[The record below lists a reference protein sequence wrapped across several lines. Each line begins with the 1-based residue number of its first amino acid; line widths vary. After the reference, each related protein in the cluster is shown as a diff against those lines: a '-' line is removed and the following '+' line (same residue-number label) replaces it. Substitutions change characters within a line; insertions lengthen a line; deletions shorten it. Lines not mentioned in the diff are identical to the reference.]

1 MPRKAKGPP
10 PQAEITG
17 KSTKAEILAA
27 YQRLA
32 QAADEN
38 QGGEAVRDDASA
50 RDASLFAEERPAM
63 KAETRK
69 EVEALSLDAI
79 VMELSSLKLAIGK
92 HLTDVEER
100 LSAEAARL
108 AALKEAAAE
117 QETRLRELHEIEA
130 AAGKLEEL
138 RQTIASEKETFEAV
152 MAETRA
158 QWDKEKKEHEAAL
171 KERDALDKK
180 ERQREEEDYQY
191 QLKQRR
197 QREKDAFEAERE
209 ERRRKLEEEL
219 AAREADVKAREEALA
234 AQEKELAELRQRAQ
248 EFPAQL
254 DQAVRAASESA
265 AKATEERLKLEKL
278 LLEKDMEREREVM
291 RLTVAS
297 LQERVKEQ
305 EGRIKALDA
314 DLKESIVRS
323 QSVASRAIEG
333 IAGLRHA
340 AALQTE
346 TAKESGSEPRR

>member
-10 PQAEITG
+10 PEAEITER
-17 KSTKAEILAA
+17 STKAEILAA

-32 QAADEN
+32 QATAAGES
-38 QGGEAVRDDASA
+38 GEAEPEEPSA
-50 RDASLFAEERPAM
+50 RDAFLFAEERPAM

-100 LSAEAARL
+100 LSAEAVRL

-117 QETRLRELHEIEA
+117 QEARLRELHEIEA

-158 QWDKEKKEHEAAL
+158 QWDKEKKEHETAL

-234 AQEKELAELRQRAQ
+234 AQEEELAELRQRAQ
-248 EFPAQL
+248 DFPAQL
-254 DQAVRAASESA
+254 EKAVRAAAESS

-314 DLKESIVRS
+314 DLKESVASS
-323 QSVASRAIEG
+323 QSVAARAIEG

-340 AALQTE
+340 APAQTE
-346 TAKESGSEPRR
+346 TAKEPGSEPRR

>member
-10 PQAEITG
+10 PEVEITER
-17 KSTKAEILAA
+17 STKAEILAA

-32 QAADEN
+32 QAAAEN
-38 QGGEAVRDDASA
+38 PSGEAVRGDAPA
-50 RDASLFAEERPAM
+50 RDASLFTEERPAM

-100 LSAEAARL
+100 LSAEAVRL

-117 QETRLRELHEIEA
+117 QEARLRELHEIEA
-130 AAGKLEEL
+130 AAGQLEEL

-158 QWDKEKKEHEAAL
+158 QWDKEKREHEAAL

-219 AAREADVKAREEALA
+219 AAREADVKAREEAVA
-234 AQEKELAELRQRAQ
+234 AQEKELAELRQRVQA
-248 EFPAQL
+248 FPAQL
-254 DQAVRAASESA
+254 DEAVRAAAESA

-314 DLKESIVRS
+314 DLKESVVRS
-323 QSVASRAIEG
+323 QSVAARAIEG

-340 AALQTE
+340 EAVQAE
-346 TAKESGSEPRR
+346 TAKEPGSEPRR

>member
-10 PQAEITG
+10 PQAEISER
-17 KSTKAEILAA
+17 STKAEILAA

-32 QAADEN
+32 QAAGEN
-38 QGGEAVRDDASA
+38 QGGEAVRGDAPA

-100 LSAEAARL
+100 LSAEAVRL
-108 AALKEAAAE
+108 AALKEASAE
-117 QETRLRELHEIEA
+117 QEARLRELHEIEA

-138 RQTIASEKETFEAV
+138 RQTIASEKETSEAV
-152 MAETRA
+152 MAQTRA
-158 QWDKEKKEHEAAL
+158 QWDKEKREHEAAL

-197 QREKDAFEAERE
+197 QREKDAFDAERE

-219 AAREADVKAREEALA
+219 TTREADVKAREEALA

-254 DQAVRAASESA
+254 DQAVRAAAESA

-314 DLKESIVRS
+314 DLKESVVRS

-340 AALQTE
+340 AAQTE
-346 TAKESGSEPRR
+346 TAKEPGSEPMR